1 MERRLPRPL
10 PASNAAPLPALW
22 PGRTARIRP
31 ALTSAALCLA
41 LAACGERAPAPAAAP
56 AAPVAPPTDTASPVP
71 PTTPAANA
79 ANAAAEPAAPPYRFA
94 FASKGDPSS
103 DKRRKD
109 PRVVE
114 WGEDGCGAYPV
125 ARVDAIPLR
134 DAWLRPD
141 WVVEFDDKDRE
152 IQRWGRPMAAELT
165 GLDGARLG
173 FRVDAHG
180 QRGEFATT
188 PDGALQALPGQA
200 ASASLYASAR
210 QIECPALPT
219 FAESDY
225 VQCFVVKDAAGGERR
240 LAWEA
245 PCT

>member
-1 MERRLPRPL
+1 MERRLSRLALASL
-10 PASNAAPLPALW
+10 P
-22 PGRTARIRP
+22 
-31 ALTSAALCLA
+31 LCLL
-41 LAACGERAPAPAAAP
+41 LAACGERASAPAASPQPETKPEATSEPMPAPAASAP
-56 AAPVAPPTDTASPVP
+56 AAP
-71 PTTPAANA
+71 
-79 ANAAAEPAAPPYRFA
+79 AELPKPPYRFA
-94 FASKGDPSS
+94 FATKSEKT
-103 DKRRKD
+103 DKKDAD

-125 ARVDAIPLR
+125 AQVEAIPLR
-134 DAWLRPD
+134 DALLLPD

-152 IQRWGRPMAAELT
+152 LQRWGRPMAAELI
-165 GLDGARLG
+165 GLDGARLL

-188 PDGALQALPGQA
+188 PAGALEPLHSDAK
-200 ASASLYASAR
+200 SLDANAR

-225 VQCFVVKDAAGGERR
+225 AQCFIVKDAAGAERR

>member
-10 PASNAAPLPALW
+10 PASNAVPLPASW
-22 PGRTARIRP
+22 PGRTAWIRT
-31 ALTSAALCLA
+31 ALTSAALCLT
-41 LAACGERAPAPAAAP
+41 LAACGERAPAPAA
-56 AAPVAPPTDTASPVP
+56 PVAPPADAAP
-71 PTTPAANA
+71 PAPPAASA
-79 ANAAAEPAAPPYRFA
+79 AKVAAEPAAPPYRFA
-94 FASKGDPSS
+94 FASKGEASS

-125 ARVDAIPLR
+125 ALVDAIPLR
-134 DAWLRPD
+134 DAWLLPD

-165 GLDGARLG
+165 GLDGNRLG
-173 FRVDAHG
+173 FRVDGHG

-188 PDGALQALPGQA
+188 PDGALQALPEQA
-200 ASASLYASAR
+200 AAASLYAGAR

-225 VQCFVVKDAAGGERR
+225 VQCFVVEDAAGGERR